1 MHFKLLHE
9 VDQRGGIKSLGVGL
23 EIKIGDLEVALPI
36 TPMFERYEDFEREVE
51 RAAQGL
57 KDLISK
63 AERLVK
69 GGDEEEGIT
78 EEMDAPKIWEI
89 LNRIEDDEE
98 FCRRFNSM
106 GEEQRREVAEYVL
119 TQCNIFS
126 GKASVF
132 SARYNSKSLLLE

>member
-9 VDQRGGIKSLGVGL
+9 VEQRGGIKSLGVGL
-23 EIKIGDLEVALPI
+23 EIKIGDLEVALSI

-78 EEMDAPKIWEI
+78 EEMEAPKIWEI

-106 GEEQRREVAEYVL
+106 GEEKRREVAEYVL

>member
-106 GEEQRREVAEYVL
+106 GEEKRREVAEYVL